1 MLKSGRYFVNVKVKL
16 KMKSYLD
23 LLNLSKP
30 QNSDNVVT
38 LDHKKESKPGENPE
52 IGGGG
57 CDDSDI
63 EDCPPKFKL
72 EDSSKLF
79 SENIPSSL
87 QEAD

>member
-1 MLKSGRYFVNVKVKL
+1 M
-16 KMKSYLD
+16 
-23 LLNLSKP
+23 
-30 QNSDNVVT
+30 VT
-38 LDHKKESKPGENPE
+38 IDHKKESKPGENPE
-52 IGGGG
+52 VGGGG

-87 QEAD
+87 QEADQQNNELIKYSADILTAIQPLVLSFERF